1 MKKGFKIFL
10 LAICLSVLFTGCVKN
25 GENKTE
31 DKKTE
36 EKASTEETKTTGK
49 IEDEP
54 MYGKKIRIG
63 YTGGLC
69 TGAPGIAKVRGEY
82 EKEGIDVEFINVQ
95 SPIDAIGS
103 GKIDV
108 FTSHIA
114 ELVVPATNGINMTF
128 VSGAQTGCKSLY
140 VINDGKINSTQ
151 DLVGKTVAIPAGVG
165 SSDHNIAL
173 RFFNHDNIDPKD
185 IKFKPVE
192 TSAVIQAMENGEVG
206 GVILSDQF
214 AEKFV
219 KDNKIKY
226 IRSLTYDDD
235 FKHEPCCMNAFN
247 TNFIKEN
254 PQIAAKVAKA
264 IKRTQLW
271 IADNTEEATKILF
284 DNNWATGDFD
294 QALRMMESYDW
305 KVSIND
311 TEKTLRNIYDDYKKF
326 GIISSD
332 KSTDELMEK
341 YWNPLGVDESVALN
355 K

>member
-1 MKKGFKIFL
+1 MKKRFKL
-10 LAICLSVLFTGCVKN
+10 LALVACLVMLSSCVKN
-25 GENKTE
+25 GGEENKQAE
-31 DKKTE
+31 QPAKTE
-36 EKASTEETKTTGK
+36 ETQAKTTGK

-108 FTSHIA
+108 LTSHIA

-140 VINDGKINSTQ
+140 VMNDGKINSTK

-173 RFFNHDNIDPKD
+173 RFFNHDKIDPKD

-254 PQIAAKVAKA
+254 PQTAAKVAKA

-271 IADNTEEATKILF
+271 IADNTEEATKVLF

-294 QALRMMESYDW
+294 QAVRMMKSYDW